1 MKNNMILKQISKVEI
16 FFLIGLVCIM
26 SLTGCDNSTAQQK
39 NKTLT
44 KNEKTKQ
51 DKSSELLAPDFSL
64 ADLEGNTVTLDQMR
78 GCLLYTSPSP
88 RDGLLTRMPSSA

>member
-1 MKNNMILKQISKVEI
+1 MKNNMILKQITKVEI

-44 KNEKTKQ
+44 KNGKRNKIKVVSCLHQT
-51 DKSSELLAPDFSL
+51 LA
-64 ADLEGNTVTLDQMR
+64 
-78 GCLLYTSPSP
+78 
-88 RDGLLTRMPSSA
+88 